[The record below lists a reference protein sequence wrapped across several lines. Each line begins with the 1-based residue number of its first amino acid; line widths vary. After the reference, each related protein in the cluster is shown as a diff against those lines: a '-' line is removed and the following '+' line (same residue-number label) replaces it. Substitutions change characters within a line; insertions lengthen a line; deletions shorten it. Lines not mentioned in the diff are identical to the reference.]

1 MGTLLSNVNGHIELL
16 IATIPRGMTKR
27 SSL

>member
-1 MGTLLSNVNGHIELL
+1 MGTLLSNVNGHIEVL
-16 IATIPRGMTKR
+16 IATIPARMTKR